1 MNEALLQRL
10 QDPKFYLE
18 SFCKV
23 KGKKA
28 GVQDFILNEAQKDIF
43 NTLATHRRVMITKAR
58 QIGFCLSPNQRILT
72 ADLRWVSLDEIATGQ
87 EIVAV
92 SENAT
97 KMGGR
102 LMKRAV
108 VEAKWDV
115 FEPAFKLK
123 MRNGVELIATAQ
135 HRFLGKQT
143 GGKASVWKKVQ
154 DFKLGDIIRHIA
166 APWGT
171 PDYEDGWFSGMLDGE
186 GYLAKKTRSGANLT
200 VSQVD
205 GPVLERLRKYARAKN
220 LTHREEIDKRDPKL
234 SSKLGTKV
242 VYKLVFSKM
251 NEMFEIMGKLR
262 PARFISRDWWS
273 DKAIPNDGW
282 SEIVSIEALPAQRMI
297 DLQTSEKTFIVE
309 GFVSHNS
316 TAVTGLF
323 YHRTIMTPGI
333 NTALIGYNSDLTKE
347 LLDKVKTFYRTTPD
361 ALKPTIQYNSK
372 FEITFPKIDSK
383 IIVLPSTENVGR
395 GYTLHNV
402 LCVAGNTEV
411 FGHSGEIK
419 KVTELKSGD
428 KIINGNGGFSIVKR
442 LVEKKNSKPMYGL
455 TPSSSPTLSVTGNH
469 EVLLRGGEKLR
480 GVWVPAEDVK
490 VGDYIAFP
498 YFYSTE
504 GKKSIAI
511 VGGMKNHRSRWRLTE
526 NSPGTNQG
534 GGHWKRGKFHYWVKI
549 KAIELLEP
557 EPLVY
562 DVVLDSEPHSFL
574 TTSGVVHNCTELPF
588 WQKAEEK
595 MGALEASV
603 PEDGTIVI
611 ESTPNGVSN
620 WFYRMWMS
628 ENDYEKKEYGW
639 WWHYS
644 EEEIDKI
651 RRRLNNPLKF
661 AQEYELTFLSSGR
674 NVFDTESLEKQRHN
688 LLKVGQ
694 ITADQAGQPY
704 TVVQR
709 PDGLRVY
716 NPVVPGRLYAIGV
729 DTSEGVEG
737 GDYSVAVIWDRTTGE
752 EIGFFRGLP
761 SPDHFATLLNKWGRE
776 FNNALMVVEIN
787 NHGLTTLTILKQL
800 MYPSLYFRPS
810 KFDTMAQS
818 WSEKLGWRTTKVTR
832 PLLIDDFAQA
842 IREHSITIHSKELF
856 DEMMTFI
863 YDRNNNMVPAEGFHD
878 DTIFA
883 AGIGFQGFK
892 VLYDKPLTQIKYQD
906 YMPQGYSY

>member
-58 QIGFCLSPNQRILT
+58 QIGFCCQPSQKVLT
-72 ADLRWVSLDEIATGQ
+72 SGLEWVTLDDLKVGQ

-92 SENAT
+92 EEHNT

-102 LMKRAV
+102 LMKRAI

-115 FEPAFKLK
+115 FEPAFKLT
-123 MRNGVELIATAQ
+123 MSNGVELVATAP
-135 HRFLGKQT
+135 HRFLTRERGST
-143 GGKASVWKKVQ
+143 RSVWRKVE
-154 DFKLGDIIRHIA
+154 DMKLGDVIRHITK
-166 APWGT
+166 PWSD
-171 PDYEDGWFSGMLDGE
+171 PDYEDGWFAGMLDGE
-186 GYLAKKTRSGANLT
+186 GCLAKKTRAGANLT
-200 VSQVD
+200 VSQVE
-205 GPVLERLRKYARAKN
+205 GPVLDRLRRYAKSRS
-220 LTHREEIDKRDPKL
+220 LTYREEIDKRDPGK
-234 SSKLGTKV
+234 SSKLGPKV

-402 LCVAGNTEV
+402 LC
-411 FGHSGEIK
+411 
-419 KVTELKSGD
+419 
-428 KIINGNGGFSIVKR
+428 
-442 LVEKKNSKPMYGL
+442 
-455 TPSSSPTLSVTGNH
+455 
-469 EVLLRGGEKLR
+469 
-480 GVWVPAEDVK
+480 
-490 VGDYIAFP
+490 
-498 YFYSTE
+498 
-504 GKKSIAI
+504 
-511 VGGMKNHRSRWRLTE
+511 
-526 NSPGTNQG
+526 
-534 GGHWKRGKFHYWVKI
+534 
-549 KAIELLEP
+549 
-557 EPLVY
+557 
-562 DVVLDSEPHSFL
+562 
-574 TTSGVVHNCTELPF
+574 TELPF

-688 LLKVGQ
+688 ILKVGQ